1 MNRICMSLTVM
12 FAGTCAME
20 VSSIRHQLSQELL
33 VAAKKGEA
41 QTIAE
46 LLARGADPAI
56 QDEKEKNTPLI
67 LATLKRHH
75 AAVDALLPSM
85 TPPMVNITNAEGVPA
100 LLHATANGDKDTV
113 HKLIGAGADVNYT
126 LDLSAVPNIPA
137 NQSIYPTA
145 LMIALFNAY
154 AHCAQR
160 LLLAGANP
168 NIEDRNGVTALSVAA
183 QIGTT
188 PEVMHLLLKEGADV
202 SKKDKQGKTALYY
215 LVTSGECKYTSD
227 NIEAMVKAGGNINEL
242 FEAKNNVLQ
251 LAFVRAIRAYERA
264 KKENARYA
272 DPLWPS
278 NYLVGTLIKFGINVR
293 HRNDEGKTALDLV
306 RPYHDEFTNKYSIE
320 LLEKAEKELVN
331 L

>member
-1 MNRICMSLTVM
+1 MNKI
-12 FAGTCAME
+12 FACLVLMGAGIGAME
-20 VSSIRHQLSQELL
+20 SPSHLRKLSLKLL
-33 VAAKKGEA
+33 EAADKGET
-41 QTIAE
+41 QRIIR
-46 LLARGADPAI
+46 LLKKGADPAT

-168 NIEDRNGVTALSVAA
+168 NIEDRNRVTALSVAA

-188 PEVMHLLLKEGADV
+188 PEVMQLLLKQGADV

-215 LVTSGECKYTSD
+215 LVTSGECEYTSD

-251 LAFVRAIRAYERA
+251 LAFARAISAYERA
-264 KKENARYA
+264 KKENDTYA

-306 RPYHDEFTNKYSIE
+306 RPYRDEFTNKYSIE
-320 LLEKAEKELVN
+320 LLEKAEKEIVN
-331 L
+331 P